1 MGHEP
6 AGAARER
13 KYQRPAHSHAVAR
26 AKQSQHEHPEQ
37 IHILHRRLRA
47 EPPSGEKKEINL
59 DFEFGSAFPA
69 WLIWNHAI

>member
-47 EPPSGEKKEINL
+47 EPPSGEKKKSIWISNL
-59 DFEFGSAFPA
+59 DRLFRLG
-69 WLIWNHAI
+69 